1 MSALIGFHGQGVA
14 TWSGAY
20 PAYCTQNLAAP
31 RTLPAPLGG
40 VGADLGGPSLGA
52 QALAVAAS
60 PRHVDPGI
68 AFPSFLE
75 DFYNRVHLSVRALDL
90 GNLLS
95 TQTRTVDV
103 WNGYLEAGQTLGS
116 LSGTGADGIAV
127 DIPVGK
133 APPYTYKPLESVTIT
148 LQISNVGSPKIDA
161 EYVFGFSTT
170 LSLNILGNRA
180 VIWKTRPNWK
190 REVIERWQ
198 WLTDVLTAYDN
209 SEQRIK
215 LRSKP
220 RREYEFQVLAWG
232 RERQDLEN
240 ALWGWQHR
248 PFAVPV
254 WQDQRMLAANAGVGA
269 TSLSLDTVF
278 AEFEEGGLVVLA
290 DHQGRAEAQEILSV
304 TSNALTLKNPLQ
316 GSWPKSSYVYPAR
329 LGRIGA
335 RQALTRL
342 TGDVAELV
350 VNFRFDDAGTL
361 GAPDT
366 YPAYRGLPVLE
377 DAPNWA
383 GSLEAEFVHKIAEF
397 DYQTGP
403 AFVEYEGAVPN
414 RLQQFRWFLNGRA
427 DVDRYRRML
436 GALSGRLT
444 PFWFPSQTSDFT
456 VTQPIGAN
464 ATQITVRNTGYA
476 QYARQQN
483 GRKDIRIQLRNG
495 AIHYRRLTDAAILSD
510 AEENLQIDSA
520 LGSAAIQPDDIRQVS
535 FLSLVR
541 LDQDQVEIAWRTA
554 AFAES
559 SHTVRT
565 LHYDV

>member
-1 MSALIGFHGQGVA
+1 VAAFSGGIAPSSLSTQDPYHLADALSALGVDYWPPHASLGDAGPTPTVLTDRLPVAA
-14 TWSGAY
+14 TPFALGGAG
-20 PAYCTQNLAAP
+20 LAASYSDDWY
-31 RTLPAPLGG
+31 R
-40 VGADLGGPSLGA
+40 
-52 QALAVAAS
+52 
-60 PRHVDPGI
+60 
-68 AFPSFLE
+68 
-75 DFYNRVHLSVRALDL
+75 RVHVRPNPLAL

-95 TQTRTVDV
+95 SQVREVEV
-103 WNGYLEAGQTLGS
+103 WNAHFAGKLLSAVNGS
-116 LSGTGADGIAV
+116 NTDGLVLAAPAD
-127 DIPVGK
+127 
-133 APPYTYKPLESVTIT
+133 PPTTFGPLESRLYSLRIANSGAPQIDAAYAFAFPGETPVLRIAGSRVTI
-148 LQISNVGSPKIDA
+148 
-161 EYVFGFSTT
+161 
-170 LSLNILGNRA
+170 
-180 VIWKTRPNWK
+180 WKARPNWK

-209 SEQRIK
+209 SEQRVK
-215 LRSKP
+215 LRAKP
-220 RREYEFQVLAWG
+220 RREYEFQVTAFG
-232 RERQDLEN
+232 RERQEMEN

-248 PFAVPV
+248 LFAVPI
-254 WQDQRMLAANAGVGA
+254 WQDRRQLLSGAAAGGTA
-269 TSLSLDTVF
+269 LSLDTSGT
-278 AEFEEGGLVVLA
+278 EFEAGGLAVLTLH
-290 DHQGRAEAQEILSV
+290 DGLAEAQEILAVAPGSL
-304 TSNALTLKNPLQ
+304 ALKLPLQ
-316 GSWPKSSYVYPAR
+316 NLWPSGAYVYPAR

-427 DVDRYRRML
+427 AVDRYRRML